1 MKKFLFF
8 LPLVLMVFA
17 YGCATSSDLYRVEQQ
32 SAANNAQLRG
42 IGGSIDDINYSLKAE
57 NRRSKELVGMMK
69 SFSQVNESLKS
80 INDQLGTVL
89 KNQADL
95 ENRAFSSSSKSG
107 ISEGRI
113 DELRHEI
120 SDVNAKMDAMKALL
134 MQKFSEM
141 QQAQQQNQGGAAGVA
156 GRVFGG
162 ATSGGA
168 GQVFGGATSAAAGQ
182 GVVEALP
189 DPNQMYHQ
197 AYLDY
202 TNGNYDIAV
211 GEFREYLKDFP
222 DAAYAGNA
230 QFWIG
235 ESLYSMKKYSEAL
248 PEFDKVIKNYPQSMK
263 VPDAM
268 VKKGYTLDALK
279 RHDEAGKVYS
289 EVVKKFPDSDA
300 AKLAEERLK
309 K

>member
-1 MKKFLFF
+1 MKKLLIL
-8 LPLVLMVFA
+8 LPVVLLVFA
-17 YGCATSSDLYRVEQQ
+17 CGCATSQDLYRVEQQ
-32 SAANNAQLRG
+32 SAANNARLTE

-57 NRRSKELVGMMK
+57 NKRSKQLVGMMK
-69 SFSQVNESLKS
+69 SLSEVNTNLKS

-95 ENRAFSSSSKSG
+95 GSRAFSSSSKSG
-107 ISEGRI
+107 IAQGQI

-134 MQKFSEM
+134 MQKFSEI
-141 QQAQQQNQGGAAGVA
+141 QQAQVQGGRTGAAGQA
-156 GRVFGG
+156 
-162 ATSGGA
+162 
-168 GQVFGGATSAAAGQ
+168 FGGATSAGAGQAFGGATSAGQ
-182 GVVEALP
+182 GSVEALP

-211 GEFREYLKDFP
+211 GEFSEYLKDFP

-248 PEFDKVIKNYPQSMK
+248 PAFDKVIKNFPQSMK

-268 VKKGYTLDALK
+268 VKKGYVLDALK
-279 RHDEAGKVYS
+279 RHGEAKKAYA
-289 EVVKKFPDSDA
+289 EVLKKFPDSDA
-300 AKLAEERLK
+300 AKLAGERLK

>member
-1 MKKFLFF
+1 MKKILIF
-8 LPLVLMVFA
+8 LPLVLLVFA
-17 YGCATSSDLYRVEQQ
+17 YGCATSSDINRVEQQ
-32 SAANNAQLRG
+32 SATNNAQLRE

-69 SFSQVNESLKS
+69 SFSQVNENLKS
-80 INDQLGTVL
+80 INDQMGTIL

-95 ENRAFSSSSKSG
+95 ESHAFSSGSKRG
-107 ISEGRI
+107 ISEGQI

-134 MQKFSEM
+134 MQKFSEI
-141 QQAQQQNQGGAAGVA
+141 QQAQAQGKGGAAGQA
-156 GRVFGG
+156 FGG

-168 GQVFGGATSAAAGQ
+168 GQVFGGATSGAAGQ
-182 GVVEALP
+182 GSAETLP

-268 VKKGYTLDALK
+268 VKKGYTLDALN
-279 RHDEAGKVYS
+279 RHGEAEKVYA
-289 EVVKKFPDSDA
+289 EVVKQFPDSDA

>member
-1 MKKFLFF
+1 
-8 LPLVLMVFA
+8 
-17 YGCATSSDLYRVEQQ
+17 
-32 SAANNAQLRG
+32 
-42 IGGSIDDINYSLKAE
+42 
-57 NRRSKELVGMMK
+57 
-69 SFSQVNESLKS
+69 
-80 INDQLGTVL
+80 
-89 KNQADL
+89 
-95 ENRAFSSSSKSG
+95 
-107 ISEGRI
+107 
-113 DELRHEI
+113 
-120 SDVNAKMDAMKALL
+120 MDAMKALL

-141 QQAQQQNQGGAAGVA
+141 QQAQSRGGAA

-182 GVVEALP
+182 GGVQVLP

-235 ESLYSMKKYSEAL
+235 ESLYSMKKYSDAL
-248 PEFDKVIKNYPQSMK
+248 PEFDKVVKNYPQSMK

-279 RHDEAGKVYS
+279 RHGEAEKVYA

>member
-1 MKKFLFF
+1 MKKILIF

-17 YGCATSSDLYRVEQQ
+17 YGCATSSDINRVEQQ
-32 SAANNAQLRG
+32 SAANNAQLRE

-57 NRRSKELVGMMK
+57 NRRSKELLGMMK
-69 SFSQVNESLKS
+69 SFSQVNDSLKS
-80 INDQLGTVL
+80 INDQLGTVI
-89 KNQADL
+89 KNQADI
-95 ENRAFSSSSKSG
+95 ESHIFSSGSKSG
-107 ISEGRI
+107 ISQGRI

-134 MQKFSEM
+134 MQKFSEI
-141 QQAQQQNQGGAAGVA
+141 QQAQAQGRGGAAGQA
-156 GRVFGG
+156 FGG

-168 GQVFGGATSAAAGQ
+168 GQVFGGATSGAAGQ
-182 GVVEALP
+182 GGAEALP
-189 DPNQMYHQ
+189 DTNQMYHQ

-235 ESLYSMKKYSEAL
+235 ESLYSMKKYSDAL

-268 VKKGYTLDALK
+268 VKKGYTLDALE
-279 RHDEAGKVYS
+279 RPEEAKKIYA